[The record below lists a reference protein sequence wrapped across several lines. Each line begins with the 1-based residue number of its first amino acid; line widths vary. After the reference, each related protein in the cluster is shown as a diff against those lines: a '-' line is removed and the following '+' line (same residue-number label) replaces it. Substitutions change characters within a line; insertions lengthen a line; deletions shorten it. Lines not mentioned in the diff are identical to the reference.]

1 MNILVIS
8 WRSVLLMVN
17 KGISG
22 EKKNRPIA
30 SNRQTLSHNVESS
43 TCLPH
48 TGIELIT
55 ITVIGTDFICTN
67 TCRYKFNYHTVTDTT
82 TLTVCH
88 VMIIKMNVKYTKRYG
103 FPSDVQGCYVRGRTT
118 IKTLFRD
125 FNLFLRVH
133 GCSFVHNIHL
143 F

>member
-1 MNILVIS
+1 
-8 WRSVLLMVN
+8 MVN
-17 KGISG
+17 KGTFG

-30 SNRQTLSHNVESS
+30 SNRQTLSHNIESS
-43 TCLPH
+43 TYMPH

-55 ITVIGTDFICTN
+55 LTVIGTDFICTN
-67 TCRYKFNYHTVTDTT
+67 TCRFKFNYHTVTDTT

-88 VMIIKMNVKYTKRYG
+88 IMIIK
-103 FPSDVQGCYVRGRTT
+103 GCYVTIRGRTT

-133 GCSFVHNIHL
+133 GCSFLHNIHL
-143 F
+143 LKWLSNQALL